1 MIQSGGTL
9 GAFSGKFARPLI
21 ILLVKNVPAPL
32 ATMAPAS
39 AIDGAIQKNAWI
51 KCSKSRKRNLS
62 VISNEDLDK
71 VTIIIKSLENLS
83 LLIDRVSKTVKQQNK
98 KQ

>member
-1 MIQSGGTL
+1 MIQSGGIL
-9 GAFSGKFARPLI
+9 GALSGKFARPLI

-32 ATMAPAS
+32 ATIAPAS